1 MQNDILP
8 PLTTV
13 QQWIE
18 ATRSRMTSIG
28 QHAGNIIGFLQS
40 GFDDLWQRPDEEIN
54 AIFTFLGA
62 EKTISML
69 TLHYNLGTVL
79 NETNAALVSMELA
92 SPRQCSTAKPREL
105 RVNDAGDLEVVPL
118 PPSVETPAEPA
129 PVDPPAAG
137 TPPEETP
144 PA

>member
-69 TLHYNLGTVL
+69 TLHYNL
-79 NETNAALVSMELA
+79 
-92 SPRQCSTAKPREL
+92 PWR
-105 RVNDAGDLEVVPL
+105 L
-118 PPSVETPAEPA
+118 PPNPRLLTRPQPARHPKKLR
-129 PVDPPAAG
+129 PHDTGKSRPDILGLMVRRCCHMSLMYDN
-137 TPPEETP
+137 
-144 PA
+144 